1 MASEQRRGPVRRRTG
16 AGAGPATGAAGAA
29 RRPAPRRAP
38 VRDGERDGEVVE
50 VEVGPVAH
58 GGHCVARLPV
68 APGEE
73 RGRVVFVRHAL
84 PGERVRVRL
93 TETGR
98 TASFWRGDAIEVLE
112 ASADRVESVWPQAGP
127 GGIGGGE
134 LAHVRLDAQRAWKS
148 AVLGE
153 QLARLAKIDRE
164 VPVHAM
170 PGDEDRGGL
179 GWRTR
184 VELEADAEGRAAM
197 RRFRSH
203 TLVPV
208 ESMPLMS
215 DAIAELDLLARRWRA
230 GSRIE
235 AVAPAAGDEPV
246 VLVDGQ
252 PYDLRRGRVD
262 PRPNARSVVREEVT
276 VGDRTWQ
283 YRVAATGF
291 WQVHREAPAALTAA
305 VLDALGD
312 VQGATVLDLFSGAGL
327 FTLPIADAVG
337 EDGAV
342 VAVEGDARAV
352 RDARRNAHDRGNVEL
367 LEGDVA
373 QVLAV
378 NEGAPADAVV
388 LDPPRVGAGKDV
400 VRSIGALD
408 VRRVVYV
415 ACDPAAL
422 ARDVAYLAQEGFALD
437 DVQGYD
443 LFPMTHHVEAV
454 AVLTR

>member
-1 MASEQRRGPVRRRTG
+1 
-16 AGAGPATGAAGAA
+16 
-29 RRPAPRRAP
+29 
-38 VRDGERDGEVVE
+38 
-50 VEVGPVAH
+50 
-58 GGHCVARLPV
+58 
-68 APGEE
+68 
-73 RGRVVFVRHAL
+73 
-84 PGERVRVRL
+84 
-93 TETGR
+93 
-98 TASFWRGDAIEVLE
+98 
-112 ASADRVESVWPQAGP
+112 
-127 GGIGGGE
+127 
-134 LAHVRLDAQRAWKS
+134 
-148 AVLGE
+148 
-153 QLARLAKIDRE
+153 
-164 VPVHAM
+164 
-170 PGDEDRGGL
+170 
-179 GWRTR
+179 
-184 VELEADAEGRAAM
+184 M

-208 ESMPLMS
+208 EQMPLMS
-215 DAIAELDLLARRWRA
+215 DALAELDLLGRRWRA

-252 PYDLRRGRVD
+252 PYDLRRGKVD

-276 VGDRTWQ
+276 VGGTTWQ
-283 YRVAATGF
+283 YRVAAAGF

-342 VAVEGDARAV
+342 VDVEGDARAV
-352 RDARRNAHDRGNVEL
+352 RDARRNAHDRENVEL

-388 LDPPRVGAGKDV
+388 LDPPRVGAGRDV

-422 ARDVAYLAQEGFALD
+422 ARDVAYLAEEGFALD

>member
-1 MASEQRRGPVRRRTG
+1 
-16 AGAGPATGAAGAA
+16 
-29 RRPAPRRAP
+29 
-38 VRDGERDGEVVE
+38 
-50 VEVGPVAH
+50 
-58 GGHCVARLPV
+58 
-68 APGEE
+68 
-73 RGRVVFVRHAL
+73 VFVRHAL

-98 TASFWRGDAIEVLE
+98 KASFWRGDAIEVLD
-112 ASADRVESVWPQAGP
+112 ASADRVDSLWPQAGP

-153 QLARLAKIDRE
+153 QLSRLAKVERE

-170 PGDEDRGGL
+170 PGDAERGGL
-179 GWRTR
+179 AWRTR

-208 ESMPLMS
+208 EQMPLMS
-215 DAIAELDLLARRWRA
+215 DALAELDLLGRRWRA

-252 PYDLRRGRVD
+252 PYDLRRGKVD

-276 VGDRTWQ
+276 VGGTTWQ
-283 YRVAATGF
+283 YRVAAAGF

-342 VAVEGDARAV
+342 VDVEGDARAV
-352 RDARRNAHDRGNVEL
+352 RDARRNAHDRENVEL

-388 LDPPRVGAGKDV
+388 LDPPRVGAGRDV

-422 ARDVAYLAQEGFALD
+422 ARDVAYLAEEGFALD